1 MVNKKMF
8 AIRKR
13 NGVNRIVQVA
23 KSATGKNIYASDK
36 RRCNGKTYRTK
47 TMAKSALMRN
57 KSGSAFG
64 KKKSKRK
71 RSRNKSKSKR
81 FSFWNKYFV
90 CPNPEEPNKI
100 KICKAT
106 TLRFRGDKY
115 KIVQTV
121 PKNMYGEQQVVRLI
135 DEDQKLFSS
144 RESARKFAKTVNV
157 LRMAGIHEIS
167 DVIPAEVLGIMVE
180 EKRASFKNVKPGK
193 RHKYS
198 FKDVNVNNF
207 RGKYSDPNYDIDN
220 NIFGDLGKLGHRN
233 APGDVKLD
241 GIGVV
246 RGDLNDGN
254 PLGLYSSE
262 FRQRLKNRDQGIMGS
277 LQLRRPSYFGRQRRT
292 NYGFSRY
299 F

>member
-36 RRCNGKTYRTK
+36 HRCNGKTYRTK

-180 EKRASFKNVKPGK
+180 QKRASFKGMKPG
-193 RHKYS
+193 RFDKYTANS
-198 FKDVNVNNF
+198 VDVSGFKSM
-207 RGKYSDPNYDIDN
+207 YDPKYDIDGYISGRLDDKPDDELG
-220 NIFGDLGKLGHRN
+220 IFTDKQGVGRG
-233 APGDVKLD
+233 PLD
-241 GIGVV
+241 GQ
-246 RGDLNDGN
+246 N
-254 PLGLYSSE
+254 PIGLYTNE
-262 FRQRLKNRDQGIMGS
+262 FLQGLKNRDQGIIGS
-277 LQLRRPSYFGRQRRT
+277 LRLRRPNYFGRQRRT

>member
-1 MVNKKMF
+1 MF

-106 TLRFRGDKY
+106 SLRFRGEKY

-167 DVIPAEVLGIMVE
+167 DVIPAEVLGIMVK
-180 EKRASFKNVKPGK
+180 EKKANFKGVKPG
-193 RHKYS
+193 RETKYTRNIIDYS
-198 FKDVNVNNF
+198 
-207 RGKYSDPNYDIDN
+207 GLISKYDPKYNINIGNLGNLGNSRNLPDN
-220 NIFGDLGKLGHRN
+220 LILGHEG
-233 APGDVKLD
+233 AL
-241 GIGVV
+241 
-246 RGDLNDGN
+246 RGDLDDNN
-254 PLGLYSSE
+254 PLGLYTDE
-262 FRQRLKNRDQGIMGS
+262 YLRNFRPGR
-277 LQLRRPSYFGRQRRT
+277 FGRQRRT

>member
-36 RRCNGKTYRTK
+36 HRCNGKTYRTK
-47 TMAKSALMRN
+47 TMAKSALMRK

-90 CPNPEEPNKI
+90 CPNPDEPNKI

-135 DEDQKLFSS
+135 DEDHKLFSS

-180 EKRASFKNVKPGK
+180 EKKANFKGVKPG
-193 RHKYS
+193 RFSKYTA
-198 FKDVNVNNF
+198 DTVNVDDF
-207 RGKYSDPNYDIDN
+207 KSLYSHPAYKIDSEMFGDPNGQGNKPKDMFAD
-220 NIFGDLGKLGHRN
+220 KW
-233 APGDVKLD
+233 
-241 GIGVV
+241 GVT
-246 RGDLNDGN
+246 RGDLNDGK
-254 PLGLYSSE
+254 PVGLYSSE
-262 FRQRLKNRDQGIMGS
+262 FRQRLRDRNPSVMGS

>member
-47 TMAKSALMRN
+47 TMAKSVLMRK

-167 DVIPAEVLGIMVE
+167 DVIPAEVLGKMIQ
-180 EKRASFKNVKPGK
+180 EKKANVTGVKPA
-193 RHKYS
+193 RHKKHINANIYKSLYS
-198 FKDVNVNNF
+198 DNIDSDMFGDPNGQGNKPNDMFADLSGIV
-207 RGKYSDPNYDIDN
+207 RGKLNRSQPVGLYTYSARSDP
-220 NIFGDLGKLGHRN
+220 
-233 APGDVKLD
+233 
-241 GIGVV
+241 
-246 RGDLNDGN
+246 
-254 PLGLYSSE
+254 
-262 FRQRLKNRDQGIMGS
+262 GIMGS
-277 LQLRRPSYFGRQRRT
+277 LQLRHPSYFGRQRRT

>member
-36 RRCNGKTYRTK
+36 HRCNGKTYRTK
-47 TMAKSALMRN
+47 TMAKSALMRK

-90 CPNPEEPNKI
+90 CPNPDEPNKI

-167 DVIPAEVLGIMVE
+167 DVIPAEVLGIMIE
-180 EKRASFKNVKPGK
+180 EKKANFKGVKPGRHTK
-193 RHKYS
+193 RVSVSDYES
-198 FKDVNVNNF
+198 FLSNPDYKIDSEMF
-207 RGKYSDPNYDIDN
+207 GDPNGQN
-220 NIFGDLGKLGHRN
+220 NK
-233 APGDVKLD
+233 PGDAYLD
-241 GIGVV
+241 TNGVT
-246 RGDLNDGN
+246 RGLLNNGN
-254 PLGLYSSE
+254 PLGLYTSE
-262 FRQRLKNRDQGIMGS
+262 FRQRLRNRNPSIVGS